1 MGILIQVVGALVI
14 VALIIRGAIGF
25 YQDFRSRR

>member
-1 MGILIQVVGALVI
+1 MGVLIQIVGGLVI

-25 YQDFRSRR
+25 YQDFRSRD